1 MAADEQL
8 DFRRDI
14 NPNTQYELTSLL
26 GEGSYGAVYK
36 ARSRI
41 IKSGREVAVKI
52 IPDAD
57 DDLTSLWR
65 EIKFLQ
71 DLRSPF
77 VVSFIESLLFDNELW
92 LVMELC
98 DGGSLYDIKEAKKSP
113 LEEPQIK
120 AIMAFSVLGLAHL
133 HGQMS
138 IHRDVKSGNILLTT
152 DGRAKLGD
160 FGISA
165 QLTDTI
171 MKRRTVI
178 GSPYWMAP
186 EVIQE
191 ASCK

>member
-1 MAADEQL
+1 MSEQL

-14 NPNTQYELTSLL
+14 NPNTLYELTSLL

-36 ARSRI
+36 AKSRI

-98 DGGSLYDIKEAKKSP
+98 DGGSLHDLKEARKAP
-113 LEEPQIK
+113 FAEPQIQ

-133 HGQMS
+133 HSQMS
-138 IHRDVKSGNILLTT
+138 IHRLQNNLSLNVIICIVIFMKLSVLTF
-152 DGRAKLGD
+152 LS
-160 FGISA
+160 SA
-165 QLTDTI
+165 LTSLRPSLFHCPLPT
-171 MKRRTVI
+171 
-178 GSPYWMAP
+178 P
-186 EVIQE
+186 
-191 ASCK
+191 